1 MASTAGYLNNMTG
14 LFSRAVAETDVNSAY
29 ERVSA
34 ERRAEPGITQA
45 ALVKRIIARTSRQTA
60 AVGIATSSAA
70 VLPGLGT
77 VAALTLG
84 VAADLAATVKLQTAM
99 VLEIA
104 AARGVRLNP
113 EEART
118 AMLVAAGVSTAST
131 ALAKEMVGMSCRV
144 AERAALRFAGYG
156 VSRLALRAV
165 PFVGVI
171 TAGGVNLLSSQ
182 LIGRR
187 ADAYFGRRAAAS
199 AEVAPRGSYPLEVLP
214 MRTLQTSGPSSSG
227 SQLNS
232 PGCSAAN

>member
-1 MASTAGYLNNMTG
+1 MASSASSYLTNLTA
-14 LFSRAVAETDVNSAY
+14 LFSRAVAETDLRAAA

-34 ERRAEPGITQA
+34 ERRAEPSLTQTE
-45 ALVKRIIARTSRQTA
+45 LVRRIIARTGRQAA
-60 AVGIATSSAA
+60 AVGVATSSTA

-77 VAALTLG
+77 VAALTFG

-104 AARGVRLNP
+104 AARGVRLNL

-118 AMLVAAGVSTAST
+118 AMLVAAGVSSAST
-131 ALAKEMVGMSCRV
+131 ALGRELVGVSCRA
-144 AERAALRFAGYG
+144 AERAVLRFAGYG

-187 ADAYFGRRAAAS
+187 ADDHFRRRAAAQ
-199 AEVAPRGSYPLEVLP
+199 AEFVPRPTYSVATLP
-214 MRTLQTSGPSSSG
+214 IRTLQTVGPSSSG
-227 SQLNS
+227 SQLN
-232 PGCSAAN
+232 